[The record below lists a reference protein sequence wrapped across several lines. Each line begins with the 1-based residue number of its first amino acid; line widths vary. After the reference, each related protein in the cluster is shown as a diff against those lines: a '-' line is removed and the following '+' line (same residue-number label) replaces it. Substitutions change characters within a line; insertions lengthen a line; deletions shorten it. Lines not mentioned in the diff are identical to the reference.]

1 MRILLVEDDQGLAE
15 ALQQSLQREGFVV
28 DHVSRGKLALTA
40 LAVPSHDMLILD
52 LGLPDMDGLTVLKEL
67 RAKKNNLPVI
77 ILTARDTIDNKVKG
91 LDYGADDYLAKPF
104 DMQELLARLRVIE
117 RRLGTASSAMITIEQ
132 VCLDTKAHK
141 VFLLQASNTDELS
154 EQSDGI
160 TSVNEKGP
168 TEVHFSKKEFMV
180 LKALM
185 ENAGRIQS
193 REQIESK
200 LYHWG
205 EEVLSN
211 AVEVHIHKLRKSLP
225 NKFIKNVRG
234 VGYIIN
240 QPQK

>member
-15 ALQQSLQREGFVV
+15 ALQQSLEREGFVI
-28 DHVSRGKLALTA
+28 DHLSRGKLALTA
-40 LAVPSHDMLILD
+40 LAVPSHDMVILD
-52 LGLPDMDGLTVLKEL
+52 LGLPDIDGLTVLKEI
-67 RAKKNNLPVI
+67 RAKKNDLPVI
-77 ILTARDTIDNKVKG
+77 ILTARDSIDSKVQG

-117 RRLGTASSAMITIEQ
+117 RRLGTASSSMITIDR
-132 VCLDTKAHK
+132 VSLDTKAHK
-141 VFLLQASNTDELS
+141 VFLLPCASTDALNNEQSNTKEE
-154 EQSDGI
+154 EQAAS
-160 TSVNEKGP
+160 
-168 TEVHFSKKEFMV
+168 EVHFSKKEFMV

-225 NKFIKNVRG
+225 SKFIQNVRG

-240 QPQK
+240 QPQN

>member
-15 ALQQSLQREGFVV
+15 ALQQSLIREGFVV

-40 LAVPSHDMLILD
+40 LAVPSHDMVILD
-52 LGLPDMDGLTVLKEL
+52 LGLPDLDGLLVLKEI
-67 RAKKNNLPVI
+67 RAKKNDLPVI
-77 ILTARDTIDNKVKG
+77 ILTARDSIDSKVKG

-117 RRLGTASSAMITIEQ
+117 RRLGTATSSLITIDR
-132 VCLDTKAHK
+132 VSLDTKAHK
-141 VFLLQASNTDELS
+141 VYLLECEGAI
-154 EQSDGI
+154 EQPDI
-160 TSVNEKGP
+160 N
-168 TEVHFSKKEFMV
+168 EVHFSKKEFMV
-180 LKALM
+180 LKVLM

-200 LYHWG
+200 LYQWG

-211 AVEVHIHKLRKSLP
+211 AVEVHIHKLRKNLP
-225 NKFIKNVRG
+225 DKFIQNVRG

-240 QPQK
+240 HPQH

>member
-15 ALQQSLQREGFVV
+15 ALQQSLEREGFVV
-28 DHVSRGKLALTA
+28 DHLSRGKLALTA
-40 LAVPSHDMLILD
+40 LAVPSHDMVILD
-52 LGLPDMDGLTVLKEL
+52 LGLPDIDGLVVLKEI
-67 RAKKNNLPVI
+67 RAKKNDLPVI
-77 ILTARDTIDNKVKG
+77 ILTARDSIDSKVQG

-117 RRLGTASSAMITIEQ
+117 RRLGTASSSMITIDR
-132 VCLDTKAHK
+132 VSLDTKAHK
-141 VFLLQASNTDELS
+141 VFLLQCANTN
-154 EQSDGI
+154 EQNAVS
-160 TSVNEKGP
+160 
-168 TEVHFSKKEFMV
+168 EVHFSKKEFMV

-211 AVEVHIHKLRKSLP
+211 AVEVHIHKLRKNLP
-225 NKFIKNVRG
+225 NKFIQNVRG

-240 QPQK
+240 HPQN

>member
-15 ALQQSLQREGFVV
+15 ALQQSLEREGFVV
-28 DHVSRGKLALTA
+28 DHVSRGKQALIA
-40 LAVPSHDMLILD
+40 LAAPSHDMVMLD
-52 LGLPDMDGLTVLKEL
+52 LGLPDMDGLMVLKEI
-67 RAKKNNLPVI
+67 RSQKNDLPVI
-77 ILTARDTIDNKVKG
+77 ILTARDTIDSKVQG

-104 DMQELLARLRVIE
+104 NMQELLARLRVIE
-117 RRLGTASSAMITIEQ
+117 RRLGTSSSSMIT
-132 VCLDTKAHK
+132 VDRVSLDTKGHK
-141 VFLLQASNTDELS
+141 VFLAPCASDNAEQHNAS
-154 EQSDGI
+154 EDNAI
-160 TSVNEKGP
+160 
-168 TEVHFSKKEFMV
+168 EVHFSKKEFMV

-225 NKFIKNVRG
+225 TKFIQNVRG

-240 QPQK
+240 HPKG

>member
-15 ALQQSLQREGFVV
+15 ALQQSLEREGFVV
-28 DHVSRGKLALTA
+28 DHLSRGKQALTA
-40 LAVPSHDMLILD
+40 LAITTHDMVILD
-52 LGLPDMDGLTVLKEL
+52 LGLPDMDGLDVLKQI
-67 RAKKNNLPVI
+67 RSKINDLPVI
-77 ILTARDTIDNKVKG
+77 ILTARDSIDSKVKG

-117 RRLGTASSAMITIEQ
+117 RRLGTASSSMIIIER
-132 VCLDTKAHK
+132 VVLDTASHK
-141 VFLLQASNTDELS
+141 VFLMQPL
-154 EQSDGI
+154 
-160 TSVNEKGP
+160 SVNGP
-168 TEVHFSKKEFMV
+168 KDKKNDQQYKVEVHFSKKEFMV

-200 LYHWG
+200 LYNWG

-211 AVEVHIHKLRKSLP
+211 AVEVHIHKLRKNLP
-225 NKFIKNVRG
+225 DKFIQNIRG

-240 QPQK
+240 RPQTNTLN